1 MSKSKKR
8 KSKPKS
14 NTRAKKTKKV
24 FQVALM
30 EEDYINMNI
39 IVELKKRTLVVK
51 YLNAEMGDLN
61 VEEEVN
67 EKSVEFME
75 VYEYSIFSRIHK
87 KMEEKNTLQLNL
99 CSSDLIDTK
108 LKKTEKSKKQKIS
121 QSTTS
126 SPSLTN
132 LNKQKTQLKKGG
144 ESRNK
149 KKKQEKKS
157 RIISLLFLNSYQM
170 KRFERTFS
178 KIKNKNL
185 MESYKFKFPEL
196 PVPPFYELK
205 KVIEFEQENST
216 RVLFH
221 GKTTSKSMHVG
232 VKEMS
237 LAFCN
242 SFITF
247 FSTAGV
253 SIHRVK
259 KSTKLQRD
267 QIKKTLDL
275 RFSDG
280 ARYSFFFPDV
290 FEMDLIKKLVS
301 SIVNSKNNESDYD
314 QQLRYYPIMVT
325 KNLKTFNDSD
335 FQLSSLQVFGYQMK
349 LFWNSKFI
357 DYSIKENTRIK
368 LSKTN
373 HLLLQLTLDNKK
385 KNRYLARF
393 YSENTKIQF
402 LKAFFNVKRA
412 NFPETQ
418 IKPQFEQIM
427 NYKFESKKKNKN
439 EEEDELY
446 KN

>member
-39 IVELKKRTLVVK
+39 IVELKKRSLVIK

-67 EKSVEFME
+67 EKSVEFTE

-87 KMEEKNTLQLNL
+87 KMEEKNTLQLHL
-99 CSSDLIDTK
+99 CSSDLIDSE
-108 LKKTEKSKKQKIS
+108 LKKTEKSKKQRIS
-121 QSTTS
+121 ISTIS

-132 LNKQKTQLKKGG
+132 LHKQKTLLKKGSN
-144 ESRNK
+144 SRN
-149 KKKQEKKS
+149 KKKQEKKT
-157 RIISLLFLNSYQM
+157 RIVFLLFLNSFQM
-170 KRFERTFS
+170 KRFEKTFS

-196 PVPPFYELK
+196 PVSPFHELK

-221 GKTTSKSMHVG
+221 GETTSKSMHVG
-232 VKEMS
+232 AKEMS

-247 FSTAGV
+247 FSIAGV

-275 RFSDG
+275 RFADG

-301 SIVNSKNNESDYD
+301 SIVKSKNNESDYD
-314 QQLRYYPIMVT
+314 QQLRYYPVMLT
-325 KNLKTFNDSD
+325 KNLKTSNDLD

-349 LFWNSKFI
+349 LFWNSEII
-357 DYSIKENTRIK
+357 DYSFKENTRIK

-373 HLLLQLTLDNKK
+373 HLLLQLILDNKK
-385 KNRYLARF
+385 ENKYLARF
-393 YSENTKIQF
+393 HSENAKIEF
-402 LKAFFNVKRA
+402 LKAFFEVKKA

-418 IKPQFEQIM
+418 IKPQFQQIM
-427 NYKFESKKKNKN
+427 NSNFRSKKKNKN
-439 EEEDELY
+439 YDEDELS